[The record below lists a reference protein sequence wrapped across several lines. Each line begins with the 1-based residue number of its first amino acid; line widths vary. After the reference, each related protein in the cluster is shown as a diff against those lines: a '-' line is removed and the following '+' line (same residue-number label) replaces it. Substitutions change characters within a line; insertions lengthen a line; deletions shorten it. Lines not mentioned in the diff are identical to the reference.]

1 MNHQNQTK
9 SFSFTKSILVLI
21 WGVNLV
27 SISSSIVMNQ
37 KAAWAKPNPYI
48 DLNVNSNRSG
58 VSKINE
64 NRDSTLIAQ
73 EGLIQVPEDRRF
85 INQNF
90 SQQLFWNIP
99 WWGNACGYYSLDPYC
114 GYQRRHL
121 FKDALLITEAAST
134 EYSRAT
140 LEFKN
145 PVSLSEAVSYARII
159 SRGDMRLNSATS
171 RSAEKI
177 VYDETDPEFSAGSIA
192 ELYLT
197 PSQQVSKIIYTVST
211 P

>member
-1 MNHQNQTK
+1 MNSQNK
-9 SFSFTKSILVLI
+9 NNSFRVKKGIFVLI
-21 WGVNLV
+21 LGVNLV
-27 SISSSIVMNQ
+27 SISSFIAINQ
-37 KAAWAKPNPYI
+37 KAAWAKSETNSY
-48 DLNVNSNRSG
+48 LNINSHPLG
-58 VSKINE
+58 VSRTND
-64 NRDSTLIAQ
+64 NRNPTLIAQ
-73 EGLIQVPEDRRF
+73 DGLIQVPEDRRF

-99 WWGNACGYYSLDPYC
+99 WWGHACAYYSLDDYC
-114 GYQRRHL
+114 GYRRRHL
-121 FKDALLITEAAST
+121 FKDAILITEAAST

-145 PVSLSEAVSYARII
+145 PVSLSQALPYARII
-159 SRGDMRLNSATS
+159 SRGDMRLNRATS
-171 RSAEKI
+171 RTAEKI

-197 PSQQVSKIIYTVST
+197 SSKQVSKIVYTATT

>member
-1 MNHQNQTK
+1 MNPQNQNN
-9 SFSFTKSILVLI
+9 SFRVKRGIFVLI
-21 WGVNLV
+21 LGVNLV
-27 SISSSIVMNQ
+27 SLSSFIATNQ
-37 KAAWAKPNPYI
+37 KAAWAKSETNSY
-48 DLNVNSNRSG
+48 LNVNSHQLGGSRTDDNQ
-58 VSKINE
+58 NP
-64 NRDSTLIAQ
+64 TLIAQ
-73 EGLIQVPEDRRF
+73 DGLIQVPEDRRF

-90 SQQLFWNIP
+90 SQRLFWNIP
-99 WWGNACGYYSLDPYC
+99 WWGHACAYYSLDDYC

-121 FKDALLITEAAST
+121 FKDAILITEAAST

-145 PVSLSEAVSYARII
+145 PVSLSQALPYARII
-159 SRGDMRLNSATS
+159 SRGDMRLNRATS
-171 RSAEKI
+171 RTAEKI

-197 PSQQVSKIIYTVST
+197 PSRQVSKIIYTITT